1 MFSAMISA
9 DAIQKFKTAEGECMP
24 YLIIAH
30 DKPGME
36 AKREELRAAHR
47 SYLAA
52 QGKKL
57 LASGALLSEDGSNI
71 QGGASLL
78 DTEDLNEAVRFE
90 AQDPYAKA
98 GIRSR
103 VEVIQWRL
111 RWWVGQFK
119 ADGYRPSCE

>member
-1 MFSAMISA
+1 MFSAMIGTN
-9 DAIQKFKTAEGECMP
+9 AIQKFKTAKGECMP

-30 DKPGME
+30 DNPGME
-36 AKREELRAAHR
+36 AKREELREAHR

-57 LASGALLSEDGSNI
+57 LASGALLSEGGNNI

-78 DTEDLNEAVRFE
+78 DTEDFNEAVRFE

-111 RWWVGQFK
+111 RWWIGQFK
-119 ADGYRPSCE
+119 ADGHHPSCE